1 MISRNT
7 NHAVTLLEED
17 ANRAGRSWGAQR
29 LPAQLVHLDTAAA
42 GRAST
47 ATLQAA
53 AAHAEREAVVGA
65 YIAQGEAE
73 AVLETGR
80 AELGRL
86 LGFQAGGLAF
96 VESASAALGTLLSA
110 WPLDAGDTV
119 AVVPSEW
126 GPNLAAFDRRGL
138 GVVQLAVHGDGTV
151 DLADLERVL
160 ADTRPAFVHLT
171 QVASH
176 RGLVQPVA
184 QAALLCRAAGVALW
198 VDAAQALGQVETAC
212 GADVVY
218 STSRK
223 WMTGPRGVGMLA
235 VADRW
240 WDTLRVSP
248 SPLARSSL
256 PDDCSTVRLLESTE
270 ANIAGRIGLCT
281 AVRQHLDARPAEV
294 WQRLAEVGRL
304 TRQMLDDLP
313 GWVVIDPLDAPS
325 AITALR
331 PAAGQDVVDT
341 RARLL
346 ADYSILTTACSPARA
361 PLEMTEPLLRISP
374 HLDCSAEAIALL
386 RTALTSA
393 L

>member
-1 MISRNT
+1 
-7 NHAVTLLEED
+7 
-17 ANRAGRSWGAQR
+17 
-29 LPAQLVHLDTAAA
+29 
-42 GRAST
+42 
-47 ATLQAA
+47 
-53 AAHAEREAVVGA
+53 
-65 YIAQGEAE
+65 
-73 AVLETGR
+73 
-80 AELGRL
+80 
-86 LGFQAGGLAF
+86 
-96 VESASAALGTLLSA
+96 
-110 WPLDAGDTV
+110 
-119 AVVPSEW
+119 
-126 GPNLAAFDRRGL
+126 
-138 GVVQLAVHGDGTV
+138 VQLAVHGDGTV

-160 ADTRPAFVHLT
+160 AESRPAFVHVT

-176 RGLVQPVA
+176 RGLVQPIT